1 MDAVI
6 AFKQQVALVY
16 SIMAKDTSENID
28 NLLIA

>member
-6 AFKQQVALVY
+6 AFKQQVAAIY
-16 SIMAKDTSENID
+16 NIMSKDTAENID